1 MTTYKPYWHIHH
13 KDFLLEWSDD
23 IQERIDFIQAEK
35 PKHEVEIRLR
45 LLKPVQGALP
55 PKLVKAGDARDKAY
69 DANAKARD
77 AYDKAR
83 DAYVKAG
90 DARDKAKAAYDKAW
104 DAFGKDWDAYVKAR
118 AAFGK
123 DWDALVKASAAYAK
137 AGDAFVKAKAA
148 FVKAKAAYNKAYDEC
163 LPQIEALNAL
173 ECPDCPWNGTT
184 IFPEPSQ

>member
-77 AYDKAR
+77 ASDKAR
-83 DAYVKAG
+83 AASGKAG
-90 DARDKAKAAYDKAW
+90 DA
-104 DAFGKDWDAYVKAR
+104 F
-118 AAFGK
+118 
-123 DWDALVKASAAYAK
+123 VKASVAYAK

-163 LPQIEALNAL
+163 LPQI
-173 ECPDCPWNGTT
+173 
-184 IFPEPSQ
+184 

>member
-1 MTTYKPYWHIHH
+1 MKPFWHIHH
-13 KDFLLEWSDD
+13 EVLLEWSDD

-104 DAFGKDWDAYVKAR
+104 DAFGKD
-118 AAFGK
+118 
-123 DWDALVKASAAYAK
+123 
-137 AGDAFVKAKAA
+137 GDAFVKAKAA

-163 LPQIEALNAL
+163 LPQIEALHAL

-184 IFPEPSQ
+184 IFP

>member
-1 MTTYKPYWHIHH
+1 MKPFWHIHH
-13 KDFLLEWSDD
+13 EVLLEWSDD

-77 AYDKAR
+77 AY
-83 DAYVKAG
+83 
-90 DARDKAKAAYDKAW
+90 
-104 DAFGKDWDAYVKAR
+104 VKAR

-123 DWDALVKASAAYAK
+123 DWDAFVKASVAYAK

-163 LPQIEALNAL
+163 LPQIEALHAL

-184 IFPEPSQ
+184 IFPE

>member
-90 DARDKAKAAYDKAW
+90 DAHVKAGAAFGKAW
-104 DAFGKDWDAYVKAR
+104 DAF
-118 AAFGK
+118 
-123 DWDALVKASAAYAK
+123 VKASVAYAK

-163 LPQIEALNAL
+163 LPQIEALHAL

>member
-55 PKLVKAGDARDKAY
+55 PKLVKAGAARDKA
-69 DANAKARD
+69 
-77 AYDKAR
+77 
-83 DAYVKAG
+83 G
-90 DARDKAKAAYDKAW
+90 
-104 DAFGKDWDAYVKAR
+104 DAYVKAR

-123 DWDALVKASAAYAK
+123 DCDAFVKASVAYAK

-148 FVKAKAAYNKAYDEC
+148 FV
-163 LPQIEALNAL
+163 
-173 ECPDCPWNGTT
+173 
-184 IFPEPSQ
+184 

>member
-1 MTTYKPYWHIHH
+1 MKPFWHIHH
-13 KDFLLEWSDD
+13 EVLLEWSDD

-83 DAYVKAG
+83 DAYVKAS
-90 DARDKAKAAYDKAW
+90 
-104 DAFGKDWDAYVKAR
+104 V
-118 AAFGK
+118 
-123 DWDALVKASAAYAK
+123 AYAK

-163 LPQIEALNAL
+163 LPQIEALHAL

>member
-55 PKLVKAGDARDKAY
+55 PKLVKAGDPHPKPRPAY
-69 DANAKARD
+69 GKAR
-77 AYDKAR
+77 AAH
-83 DAYVKAG
+83 VKAG

-104 DAFGKDWDAYVKAR
+104 DAFGKDWDAYVKA
-118 AAFGK
+118 
-123 DWDALVKASAAYAK
+123 
-137 AGDAFVKAKAA
+137 GDA
-148 FVKAKAAYNKAYDEC
+148 
-163 LPQIEALNAL
+163 
-173 ECPDCPWNGTT
+173 
-184 IFPEPSQ
+184 

>member
-1 MTTYKPYWHIHH
+1 MKPFWHIHH
-13 KDFLLEWSDD
+13 EVLLEWSDD

-90 DARDKAKAAYDKAW
+90 DARDKAKAAYAKGGHAC
-104 DAFGKDWDAYVKAR
+104 VKAR

-123 DWDALVKASAAYAK
+123 DWDAFVKASVAYAK

-163 LPQIEALNAL
+163 LPQIEALHAL

>member
-1 MTTYKPYWHIHH
+1 MKPFWHIHH
-13 KDFLLEWSDD
+13 EVLLEWSDD

-55 PKLVKAGDARDKAY
+55 PKL
-69 DANAKARD
+69 
-77 AYDKAR
+77 
-83 DAYVKAG
+83 
-90 DARDKAKAAYDKAW
+90 DKAKAAYDKAW

-123 DWDALVKASAAYAK
+123 DWDALDKADAAYVK
-137 AGDAFVKAKAA
+137 AGDAYVKAKAA

-163 LPQIEALNAL
+163 LPQIEALHAL

>member
-1 MTTYKPYWHIHH
+1 MKPFWHIHH
-13 KDFLLEWSDD
+13 EVLLEWSDD

-55 PKLVKAGDARDKAY
+55 PKLVKAGDARDKA
-69 DANAKARD
+69 DA
-77 AYDKAR
+77 
-83 DAYVKAG
+83 AYVKAG
-90 DARDKAKAAYDKAW
+90 
-104 DAFGKDWDAYVKAR
+104 DAYVKAR

-123 DWDALVKASAAYAK
+123 DWDAFVKASVAYAK

-163 LPQIEALNAL
+163 LPQIEALHAL

-184 IFPEPSQ
+184 IFPDSPGTPGRGALRSG

>member
-55 PKLVKAGDARDKAY
+55 PKLVKAGDARGKAE
-69 DANAKARD
+69 DANAKAWD
-77 AYDKAR
+77 AYVKAR

-90 DARDKAKAAYDKAW
+90 DARDKAKAAYDKAKAAYDKDW
-104 DAFGKDWDAYVKAR
+104 DAFGKDWDAYR
-118 AAFGK
+118 
-123 DWDALVKASAAYAK
+123 
-137 AGDAFVKAKAA
+137 
-148 FVKAKAAYNKAYDEC
+148 KAYDKY
-163 LPQIEALNAL
+163 LPQIEALHAL
-173 ECPDCPWNGTT
+173 ECPDCPWDGFT
-184 IFPEPSQ
+184 IFPE

>member
-1 MTTYKPYWHIHH
+1 MKPFWHIHH
-13 KDFLLEWSDD
+13 EVLLEWSDD

-90 DARDKAKAAYDKAW
+90 DARDKAKAA
-104 DAFGKDWDAYVKAR
+104 
-118 AAFGK
+118 
-123 DWDALVKASAAYAK
+123 
-137 AGDAFVKAKAA
+137 

-163 LPQIEALNAL
+163 LPQIEALHAL

>member
-1 MTTYKPYWHIHH
+1 MKPFWHIHH
-13 KDFLLEWSDD
+13 EVLLEWSDD
-23 IQERIDFIQAEK
+23 IQERIDFIQAEN

-83 DAYVKAG
+83 AAYV
-90 DARDKAKAAYDKAW
+90 KAW
-104 DAFGKDWDAYVKAR
+104 DAF
-118 AAFGK
+118 
-123 DWDALVKASAAYAK
+123 VKASVAYAK

-163 LPQIEALNAL
+163 L
-173 ECPDCPWNGTT
+173 
-184 IFPEPSQ
+184 

>member
-1 MTTYKPYWHIHH
+1 MKPFWHIHH
-13 KDFLLEWSDD
+13 EVLLERSDD
-23 IQERIDFIQAEK
+23 IQARIDSIQAEK
-35 PKHEVEIRLR
+35 PKHEGDIRLR
-45 LLKPVQGALP
+45 LLKPVQGTLP

-104 DAFGKDWDAYVKAR
+104 DAFGKDWDAYVKA
-118 AAFGK
+118 
-123 DWDALVKASAAYAK
+123 
-137 AGDAFVKAKAA
+137 KAA

-163 LPQIEALNAL
+163 LPQIEALHAL

-184 IFPEPSQ
+184 IFPEPS

>member
-1 MTTYKPYWHIHH
+1 MKPFWHIHH
-13 KDFLLEWSDD
+13 EVLLEWSDD

-90 DARDKAKAAYDKAW
+90 DARDKAKAAYDKA
-104 DAFGKDWDAYVKAR
+104 
-118 AAFGK
+118 
-123 DWDALVKASAAYAK
+123 
-137 AGDAFVKAKAA
+137 GDPFVKAKAA

-163 LPQIEALNAL
+163 LPQIEALHAL
-173 ECPDCPWNGTT
+173 ECPDCHWNGTT

>member
-1 MTTYKPYWHIHH
+1 MKPFWHIHH
-13 KDFLLEWSDD
+13 EVLLEWSDD

-83 DAYVKAG
+83 DAYVKA
-90 DARDKAKAAYDKAW
+90 RAAFGKAW
-104 DAFGKDWDAYVKAR
+104 DALDKADAAYVKAGDAYVKAR

-123 DWDALVKASAAYAK
+123 DWDAFVKASVAYAK
-137 AGDAFVKAKAA
+137 AGDAFVKAKAT

-163 LPQIEALNAL
+163 LPQIEALHAL

>member
-1 MTTYKPYWHIHH
+1 MKPFWHIHH
-13 KDFLLEWSDD
+13 EVLLEWSDD

-83 DAYVKAG
+83 
-90 DARDKAKAAYDKAW
+90 AAY
-104 DAFGKDWDAYVKAR
+104 
-118 AAFGK
+118 
-123 DWDALVKASAAYAK
+123 
-137 AGDAFVKAKAA
+137 
-148 FVKAKAAYNKAYDEC
+148 VKAKAAYNKAYDEC
-163 LPQIEALNAL
+163 LPQIEALHAL

>member
-1 MTTYKPYWHIHH
+1 MKPFWHIHH
-13 KDFLLEWSDD
+13 EVLLEWSDD

-104 DAFGKDWDAYVKAR
+104 DAF
-118 AAFGK
+118 
-123 DWDALVKASAAYAK
+123 VKASVAYAK

-163 LPQIEALNAL
+163 LPQIEALHAL